1 MAEAKSKSTK
11 AAPKTAAAK
20 TEPTP
25 VASANSGIA
34 VAALV
39 VGIVALISG
48 WVPFWG
54 FAIGVTALILGI
66 VGVKKHSNKGM
77 SIAGIVMGGVGI
89 LWSLV
94 VTLLFIVT
102 LVTVG
107 LGGAVATG
115 ALNEAAQHAQSELAK
130 YNSET
135 QALIDQKKE
144 FKKGETAVFGQ
155 FEVKVNDVDRDY
167 KPKNSYFSAGDGKE
181 YIVVNVTVKNIGK
194 DAKYISS
201 YDLKINE
208 GGVTNSSSFYDVEPS
223 FDGGSLAANAS
234 LTGNLMFEVTK
245 DADNLKLQYETSVY
259 DTNGSG
265 LKTLTYTLEI

>member
-11 AAPKTAAAK
+11 AAPKTAATK
-20 TEPTP
+20 TESAP
-25 VASANSGIA
+25 VASPNNGIA

-39 VGIVALISG
+39 VGIVAVISG

-77 SIAGIVMGGVGI
+77 SVAGIVMGAVGI
-89 LWSLV
+89 LWSLI

-115 ALNEAAQHAQSELAK
+115 ALNEAAQHAQAQLAQ
-130 YNSET
+130 YNAET
-135 QALIDQKKE
+135 QAQIDQKKD
-144 FKKGETAVFGQ
+144 FKKGETATFGQ

-167 KPKNSYFSAGDGKE
+167 SPKNSYFSAADGKE
-181 YIVVNVTVKNIGK
+181 YVVVNVTVKNIGS
-194 DAKYISS
+194 DSKYISS
-201 YDLKINE
+201 YDLKMND
-208 GGVTNSSSFYDVEPS
+208 GGTTGSPSFYDVEPS
-223 FDGGSLAANAS
+223 FDGGNLAAKAS
-234 LTGNLMFEVTK
+234 LTGNLMYEVRK
-245 DADNLKLQYETSVY
+245 DADNLKLQYETTVY
-259 DTNGSG
+259 DTSGSG
-265 LKTLTYTLEI
+265 LKTLTYTLEV